1 MVVSAVDQEQLARKI
16 RVVHIHRLGGFT
28 PVDGVLIW
36 IIHSLVATAIILFLV
51 QTNVLPMDWDLR
63 PFFHEQRVVSSQVVE
78 GGFFFAFAPMCV
90 LTGDSSSPMCLGH
103 LGDPLLA
110 SLLST
115 HSLAWSFSAVTWSG
129 VVLGSHV
136 LVRKS
141 AICHYSVPHGR
152 HSSQSHLFT
161 TPGTLPYPSWARDEK
176 YLHTCII

>member
-78 GGFFFAFAPMCV
+78 GGFFFAFAPICV
-90 LTGDSSSPMCLGH
+90 LTGDSFSPMCLRH
-103 LGDPLLA
+103 LGSPPC
-110 SLLST
+110 LSAAPAFAFWELQRSDMQLC
-115 HSLAWSFSAVTWSG
+115 HSRQSCFCSRVCFLPSQRTTWAALKPVSSFRNVRYAAVPIVG
-129 VVLGSHV
+129 EG
-136 LVRKS
+136 
-141 AICHYSVPHGR
+141 
-152 HSSQSHLFT
+152 
-161 TPGTLPYPSWARDEK
+161 
-176 YLHTCII
+176 